1 MLTCVK
7 VKNGRDIGDISV
19 HGRKENEWLLLPGTV
34 LEVESVDVKKEKG
47 NTGNPAA
54 TKWVV
59 ITARE
64 V

>member
-1 MLTCVK
+1 MTHVNVK
-7 VKNGRDIGDISV
+7 SGRDIGDLSV
-19 HGRKENEWLLLPGTV
+19 HGRKEKEWLLLPGTV
-34 LEVESVDVKKEKG
+34 LEIESVDVKKEKG